1 MKKFY
6 TYLLCLVIYSIL
18 FFQVVYSGIWYFW
31 DWSFPIFKEDI
42 WNFFA
47 ITESSWFSLTDM
59 WQPLSYVSD
68 YIFRFI
74 IASIAYYSW
83 LQPEFFLYLF
93 IVFLFSSGS
102 YFLFNTF
109 KKDNTK
115 SDIITFLLSLVIFI
129 NPLIFYKLLWG
140 HINYLF
146 SYFIFIIIVLLLYK
160 KKDSLYSFREYSLFA
175 ILFALCWTQIQFF
188 IFVYI
193 LFIVFTFSNSKIKV
207 SQKIFFLLFLWITA
221 YLIHSFWLNNF
232 LFKIIS
238 FNEVSEIARW
248 ATFRDSYMVEFI
260 KIIWLSWSSATLIDR
275 FYNVPLL
282 FFFWIIF
289 LWILILKLLGKKYD
303 KTFFVLYLIFI
314 SFIFIPLTPIYY
326 TPLFPILREVWHI
339 IPLIFLFL
347 IFNLFWDILKNK
359 FFVSWFIS
367 LIIVFICYNSYH
379 FFLNL
384 PYVSYEWI
392 RKETK
397 QMHDF
402 VKDQKTNHRFI
413 IYPFFTQYALKNFQ
427 REFTLSWFPLNNSGF
442 DMILKYSWKDYIND
456 SVWWNILNSLQ
467 WHLIETKDL
476 TNLKVRAVEY
486 ILDFSNIYDSNFK
499 KFISPDVYDWKERN
513 LMTNRLFVKN
523 LPGLTYL
530 EDKIYK
536 INSLDRINWPIKS
549 FERKNSTTYNVSV
562 KLDDRL
568 RILSFLENFHFWW
581 KIYLKNQHWLF
592 SVPLFD
598 KSHRIIYK
606 YANSWDLDSKS
617 VEDYVKQNFWEEL
630 KKEGFPKKLSN
641 WKLDYK
647 YYIKN
652 EDGSIDVELT
662 LYFRPQS
669 YFNIWIIVSIF
680 TTISLILILIID
692 FIFKK
697 RKK

>member
-18 FFQVVYSGIWYFW
+18 FFQVVYYGIWYFW

-188 IFVYI
+188 IFAYI

-232 LFKIIS
+232 LFKVIS

-282 FFFWIIF
+282 FFF
-289 LWILILKLLGKKYD
+289 
-303 KTFFVLYLIFI
+303 
-314 SFIFIPLTPIYY
+314 
-326 TPLFPILREVWHI
+326 
-339 IPLIFLFL
+339 
-347 IFNLFWDILKNK
+347 
-359 FFVSWFIS
+359 
-367 LIIVFICYNSYH
+367 
-379 FFLNL
+379 
-384 PYVSYEWI
+384 
-392 RKETK
+392 
-397 QMHDF
+397 
-402 VKDQKTNHRFI
+402 
-413 IYPFFTQYALKNFQ
+413 
-427 REFTLSWFPLNNSGF
+427 
-442 DMILKYSWKDYIND
+442 
-456 SVWWNILNSLQ
+456 
-467 WHLIETKDL
+467 
-476 TNLKVRAVEY
+476 
-486 ILDFSNIYDSNFK
+486 
-499 KFISPDVYDWKERN
+499 
-513 LMTNRLFVKN
+513 
-523 LPGLTYL
+523 
-530 EDKIYK
+530 
-536 INSLDRINWPIKS
+536 
-549 FERKNSTTYNVSV
+549 
-562 KLDDRL
+562 
-568 RILSFLENFHFWW
+568 
-581 KIYLKNQHWLF
+581 
-592 SVPLFD
+592 
-598 KSHRIIYK
+598 
-606 YANSWDLDSKS
+606 
-617 VEDYVKQNFWEEL
+617 
-630 KKEGFPKKLSN
+630 
-641 WKLDYK
+641 
-647 YYIKN
+647 
-652 EDGSIDVELT
+652 
-662 LYFRPQS
+662 
-669 YFNIWIIVSIF
+669 
-680 TTISLILILIID
+680 
-692 FIFKK
+692 
-697 RKK
+697 